1 MKVSGDTGKGAGM
14 LTDELLKLIQA
25 DRAREIAAADRVRWL
40 RPEDAA
46 ETSGEY
52 EASRLSVSAAPTGRR
67 TQTGTA
73 TDPA

>member
-14 LTDELLKLIQA
+14 LTDEMLKLIQA

-40 RPEDAA
+40 RSEDAA
-46 ETSGEY
+46 ETAGGFE
-52 EASRLSVSAAPTGRR
+52 ESRLSVSAPATGRR
-67 TQTGTA
+67 AQTGTA

>member
-40 RPEDAA
+40 RPEDAD
-46 ETSGEY
+46 EMSGEF
-52 EASRLSVSAAPTGRR
+52 EASRLSISAPPPGRR